1 MSTTENAKRFG
12 TTAKTTKQSNT
23 AAAGSPKPE
32 VASLD
37 RPAHLEAPAPTLASS
52 AGPGQPQAPKRK
64 ATYEE
69 RMRRLPP
76 IVQVRRKLQSTITR
90 FANLAVEVRAWRNA
104 PDLSEAATRVEAS
117 LAGMLAEAMTT
128 SDAFQPDKERAASR
142 PLPVGARVALREKF
156 GARYEGVVDPE
167 ERASLEVV
175 ATTRG
180 HVSVKT
186 ATGLRLVLARG
197 HVA

>member
-1 MSTTENAKRFG
+1 MSTTENAKRPG
-12 TTAKTTKQSNT
+12 TTKTKQSNT
-23 AAAGSPKPE
+23 TAAGSPKPE

-37 RPAHLEAPAPTLASS
+37 TPAHLEAAPASP
-52 AGPGQPQAPKRK
+52 PGQPQAPKRK

-69 RMRRLPP
+69 RVRRLPP

>member
-1 MSTTENAKRFG
+1 MGANISTTENAKRPG
-12 TTAKTTKQSNT
+12 TTKTKQSNT
-23 AAAGSPKPE
+23 TAAGSPKPE

-37 RPAHLEAPAPTLASS
+37 TPAHLEAAPASPL
-52 AGPGQPQAPKRK
+52 PQAPKRK

-128 SDAFQPDKERAASR
+128 SDAFQPDKERAAAR

-186 ATGLRLVLARG
+186 ATGLRLVLPRG

>member
-90 FANLAVEVRAWRNA
+90 FANLAVEGRAWRNA

-117 LAGMLAEAMTT
+117 LISRNARRGDDHVRRLSARQGACCRAPTPCRGAGGP
-128 SDAFQPDKERAASR
+128 S
-142 PLPVGARVALREKF
+142 
-156 GARYEGVVDPE
+156 
-167 ERASLEVV
+167 
-175 ATTRG
+175 
-180 HVSVKT
+180 
-186 ATGLRLVLARG
+186 
-197 HVA
+197 